1 MSTSAK
7 KAREINDTIRYT
19 MWSVFRLRDQLGDAD
34 RVEEA
39 AEVEALLKDLD
50 SSDVV
55 VRGVYDVAGLRAD
68 ADVMLWLHAET
79 SDELQAA
86 YHRFRSTRFGR
97 RLEPVWSQ
105 MALHRPAEFNKSHVP
120 AFLAEEESRS
130 YVCVYPFVRSYEW
143 YLLEDSERRRL
154 LAEHGKMAR
163 DYPDVR
169 ANTVSSFAL
178 GDYEWMLAFEADEL
192 HRIVDLMR
200 HLRGSETRR
209 HVREEI
215 PFYTGRK
222 VTPTD
227 LIHALP

>member
-7 KAREINDTIRYT
+7 KAREINDLIRYT
-19 MWSVFRLRDQLGDAD
+19 MWSVFRLREPLADAD
-34 RVEEA
+34 REIEA
-39 AEVEALLKDLD
+39 AEIEALIRNLEVA
-50 SSDVV
+50 DVI

-68 ADVMLWLHAET
+68 ADLMVWWHAET
-79 SDELQAA
+79 SDELQDA
-86 YHRFRSTRFGR
+86 YHRFRRTRFGR
-97 RLEPVWSQ
+97 RLDPVWSQ

-120 AFLAEEESRS
+120 AFLAEEETRA

-163 DYPDVR
+163 EYPDVR

-178 GDYEWMLAFEADEL
+178 GDYEWLLAFEADEL

-200 HLRGSETRR
+200 HLRASDARR
-209 HVREEI
+209 HVREEV
-215 PFYTGRK
+215 PFYTGSL
-222 VTPTD
+222 VGVAD
-227 LIHALP
+227 LVDR